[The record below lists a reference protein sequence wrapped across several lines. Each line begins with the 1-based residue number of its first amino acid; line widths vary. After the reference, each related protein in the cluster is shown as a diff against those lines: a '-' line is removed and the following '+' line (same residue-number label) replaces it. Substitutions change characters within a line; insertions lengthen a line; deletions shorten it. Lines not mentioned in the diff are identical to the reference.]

1 MPLIIAVMPLILV
14 MPLLVHQ
21 QSDDVEK
28 KFFVKA
34 KLPAV
39 NGCIYH
45 KDVAYIMSHIEG
57 YKYEYTLISE
67 QELQS
72 VSRAASPPCVCLPCV
87 CFLFPCYLVD
97 IFCLLL
103 CKGLPPSG

>member
-1 MPLIIAVMPLILV
+1 M
-14 MPLLVHQ
+14 LLFVHQ

-45 KDVAYIMSHIEG
+45 KDVSYIMSHIEG

-72 VSRAASPPCVCLPCV
+72 VSQAGSLPCV
-87 CFLFPCYLVD
+87 CFLLTSFACFWLSV
-97 IFCLLL
+97 CTWR
-103 CKGLPPSG
+103 